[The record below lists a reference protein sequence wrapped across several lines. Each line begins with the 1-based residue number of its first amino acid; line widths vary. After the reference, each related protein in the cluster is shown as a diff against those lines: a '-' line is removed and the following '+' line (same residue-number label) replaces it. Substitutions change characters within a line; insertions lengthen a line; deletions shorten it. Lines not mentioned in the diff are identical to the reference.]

1 MKPEQKKTLLNY
13 TPYKSDLKGWKKQ
26 KARSIKSKT
35 NIKWHLKYKQMKK
48 KPQQKKYKEISLFDS
63 ISVGIKHK

>member
-26 KARSIKSKT
+26 KAISIKSKT
-35 NIKWHLKYKQMKK
+35 NIKWHLKYKQRKK
-48 KPQQKKYKEISLFDS
+48 KKTSTKIVQGNKLIWFNFSGNKT
-63 ISVGIKHK
+63 